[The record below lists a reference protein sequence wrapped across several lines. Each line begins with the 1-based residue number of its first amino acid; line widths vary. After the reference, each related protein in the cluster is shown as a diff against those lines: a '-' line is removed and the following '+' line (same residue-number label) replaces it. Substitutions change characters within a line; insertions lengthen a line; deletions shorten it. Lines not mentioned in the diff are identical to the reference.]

1 MIEATLSIKVY
12 TVFEVSN
19 VIYIGKFLIHYKR
32 LKHSIDQTLA
42 SNFLVDYSYSL
53 YSTMCF
59 KHIKM

>member
-1 MIEATLSIKVY
+1 MIEATVSIKVY
-12 TVFEVSN
+12 TICEVSN

-53 YSTMCF
+53 YSTI
-59 KHIKM
+59 HIKM